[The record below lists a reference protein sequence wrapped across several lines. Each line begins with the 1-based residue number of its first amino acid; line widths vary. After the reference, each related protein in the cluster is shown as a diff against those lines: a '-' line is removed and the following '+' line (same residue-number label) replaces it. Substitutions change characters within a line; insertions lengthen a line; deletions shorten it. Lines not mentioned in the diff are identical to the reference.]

1 MSRKYK
7 VAEHPALSEKST
19 RHSTAIFLALVFW
32 AATQSLLIGQEPANP
47 NSQPNIDLTGIKC
60 IVSGVKNADPDY
72 GVKFK
77 DGMVFFSNQQAA
89 NLFRAV
95 TSKKRV
101 RASLIEPHANRLIV
115 KANHQLA
122 LTQQYIQTCCPIT
135 GEPINRKT
143 QVRLGGV
150 DVAFSNQFAADAF
163 GDQAALIRRAPLV
176 FGDSNF
182 DQAFVAAQASTAIM
196 AKRGTDIKKK

>member
-1 MSRKYK
+1 MSKKYK
-7 VAEHPALSEKST
+7 AAEHPALSEKST
-19 RHSTAIFLALVFW
+19 RRSTAIFLALVFW
-32 AATQSLLIGQEPANP
+32 AATQSLLVGQEPAHP
-47 NSQPNIDLTGIKC
+47 SSQPSIDLTGIKC
-60 IVSGVKNADPDY
+60 IVSGVKNADADY

-77 DGMVFFSNQQAA
+77 DGTVFFSNQQAA

-101 RASLIEPHANRLIV
+101 RSSLIEPHVNRLIV

-122 LTQQYIQTCCPIT
+122 LTQQYTQTCCPIT
-135 GEPINRKT
+135 GESIDRKV

-150 DVAFSNQFAADAF
+150 DVAFSDQFAAGAF

-176 FGDSNF
+176 FGESNF
-182 DQAFVAAQASTAIM
+182 DQAFVASQTSTAMM
-196 AKRGTDIKKK
+196 AKRGTGIKKK